1 MKCGFGIAG
10 GQRAG
15 ASGRRGD
22 KRCCWGGK
30 PGPARL
36 AGCIYQSSRYYSVAT
51 TLSPASFSVFLFL
64 FLDFM
69 L

>member
-36 AGCIYQSSRYYSVAT
+36 GVFI
-51 TLSPASFSVFLFL
+51 SPGVIIL
-64 FLDFM
+64 
-69 L
+69 